1 MFIED
6 MPDGYRVHVERNIE
20 NQWSVRITEIK
31 IGHKYVI
38 VGPLYSKQQHMAGR
52 ECTVTYFIEN
62 KCGFTDKAKVRYIDT
77 NRVGQVSLRNLAGNE
92 IFIT

>member
-31 IGHKYVI
+31 
-38 VGPLYSKQQHMAGR
+38 
-52 ECTVTYFIEN
+52 VTDFIEN

-77 NRVGQVSLRNLAGNE
+77 NRVGQVN
-92 IFIT
+92 